1 VLVGEGGWHLVEL
14 IAAGKNMTMR
24 VDGGAARTI
33 INDGEH
39 QFMELEEP
47 LYLGGLPAS
56 VRDSA
61 KKKYHVRNTDSFNG
75 QYSLAVVF
83 VFRSRN
89 CSGDHTSL
97 FSLVPPLLFT
107 FIFHS
112 SSPPLPHTPFS
123 LPSFPFSLVFRALPL
138 SPTMGSEERCKLPN
152 WVRDQGRSQ
161 EFDLRGYMF

>member
-1 VLVGEGGWHLVEL
+1 MALTGAWHLVEL

-24 VDGGAARTI
+24 VDGGVTRTI

-75 QYSLAVVF
+75 SLCYLLNCLYILNVF
-83 VFRSRN
+83 LVIFRRLYCCCDN
-89 CSGDHTSL
+89 SL
-97 FSLVPPLLFT
+97 
-107 FIFHS
+107 
-112 SSPPLPHTPFS
+112 
-123 LPSFPFSLVFRALPL
+123 
-138 SPTMGSEERCKLPN
+138 
-152 WVRDQGRSQ
+152 
-161 EFDLRGYMF
+161 

>member
-1 VLVGEGGWHLVEL
+1 MAHRKALTGSAVKGLMSVCVCACVCVCWAGAWHVVEL

-75 QYSLAVVF
+75 
-83 VFRSRN
+83 
-89 CSGDHTSL
+89 
-97 FSLVPPLLFT
+97 
-107 FIFHS
+107 
-112 SSPPLPHTPFS
+112 
-123 LPSFPFSLVFRALPL
+123 
-138 SPTMGSEERCKLPN
+138 
-152 WVRDQGRSQ
+152 
-161 EFDLRGYMF
+161 

>member
-1 VLVGEGGWHLVEL
+1 VEL

-56 VRDSA
+56 VRESA

-75 QYSLAVVF
+75 KQNLMSADVV
-83 VFRSRN
+83 SRQHSFIRPPVGLSIHKI
-89 CSGDHTSL
+89 CWDT
-97 FSLVPPLLFT
+97 FSDNRQQNSYV
-107 FIFHS
+107 
-112 SSPPLPHTPFS
+112 
-123 LPSFPFSLVFRALPL
+123 
-138 SPTMGSEERCKLPN
+138 
-152 WVRDQGRSQ
+152 
-161 EFDLRGYMF
+161 Y

>member
-1 VLVGEGGWHLVEL
+1 MKCNEGWYVCLWVVLLTGAWHLVEL

-75 QYSLAVVF
+75 K
-83 VFRSRN
+83 
-89 CSGDHTSL
+89 T
-97 FSLVPPLLFT
+97 
-107 FIFHS
+107 S
-112 SSPPLPHTPFS
+112 SSSSSSS
-123 LPSFPFSLVFRALPL
+123 LCLFNGG
-138 SPTMGSEERCKLPN
+138 TTGSAS
-152 WVRDQGRSQ
+152 DQRS
-161 EFDLRGYMF
+161 EGCGFEAY

>member
-1 VLVGEGGWHLVEL
+1 MCLSSGAWHLVEL

-24 VDGGAARTI
+24 VDGGTARTI

-75 QYSLAVVF
+75 KHGLM
-83 VFRSRN
+83 
-89 CSGDHTSL
+89 H
-97 FSLVPPLLFT
+97 
-107 FIFHS
+107 
-112 SSPPLPHTPFS
+112 
-123 LPSFPFSLVFRALPL
+123 
-138 SPTMGSEERCKLPN
+138 
-152 WVRDQGRSQ
+152 
-161 EFDLRGYMF
+161 